1 MAAVPFGFSVGDFV
15 ASIELIHKAAKALRS
30 TPGATGHYQQTL
42 LDLELIESVL
52 RRVQGLSPASA
63 NHETIRL
70 IQLCGQTC
78 HVPLDHFLQKA
89 KKLEPFLNFNG
100 NSSAVKFLHIRKAG
114 HKLRWAILLEEDVAK
129 LKASIGPGI
138 EIINTLLQIEALER
152 GAITQ
157 ESLKRVAEQ
166 MGRVLPAMDKIGAF
180 LQSNIATGKHI
191 QDLPTLAHLRSEL
204 SQTATAQQM
213 RLLASAVADLSGKLD
228 NTATR
233 DQANGLTALVEDTK
247 AEQSSGTAALSTL
260 AENSVKE
267 MIELKKIAESSNLML
282 GTLMQRIPPHPTG
295 SIIQSSG
302 RVILDNSNQSQGSSG
317 TDLSQSISSVLVWQ
331 GLLEALRRSVNA
343 ILLFF
348 LWFGP
353 AFQLCL
359 RTVNT
364 ISRSPTML
372 LDSNII
378 FVDALDRTFSLQYQQ
393 FRYWPVVSAFLQCQF
408 RDCPGA
414 LRITHEKFAVFKQM
428 TVTGR
433 GVVIPSDKWEQLI
446 RPGQRVLMS
455 MDIGHEGSVQGHTLT
470 RNACTSCRFVEPRS
484 PGSPVWKKCTDC
496 GQFPFHL
503 VTKRAFSASDR
514 SPCSPRSPDEGTRP
528 DNVSRHTFDYKEIP
542 AFTRVHVL
550 RKVISHGSSSPMSKE
565 EVSTKAI
572 FISDVYQPGPGISM
586 SKEYESITRRF
597 GGRHTSTAVSFT
609 ELIGH
614 D

>member
-1 MAAVPFGFSVGDFV
+1 
-15 ASIELIHKAAKALRS
+15 
-30 TPGATGHYQQTL
+30 
-42 LDLELIESVL
+42 
-52 RRVQGLSPASA
+52 
-63 NHETIRL
+63 
-70 IQLCGQTC
+70 
-78 HVPLDHFLQKA
+78 
-89 KKLEPFLNFNG
+89 
-100 NSSAVKFLHIRKAG
+100 
-114 HKLRWAILLEEDVAK
+114 
-129 LKASIGPGI
+129 
-138 EIINTLLQIEALER
+138 
-152 GAITQ
+152 
-157 ESLKRVAEQ
+157 
-166 MGRVLPAMDKIGAF
+166 
-180 LQSNIATGKHI
+180 
-191 QDLPTLAHLRSEL
+191 
-204 SQTATAQQM
+204 M

-247 AEQSSGTAALSTL
+247 AEQSNGTAALSTL

-282 GTLMQRIPPHPTG
+282 GTLMQRIPPHLTG
-295 SIIQSSG
+295 SIIRSSG
-302 RVILDNSNQSQGSSG
+302 RVMNDANQSHGFPG
-317 TDLSQSISSVLVWQ
+317 TDLSQPMSSVFVWR

-455 MDIGHEGSVQGHTLT
+455 MDIGHEGSVRRHTLT

-484 PGSPVWKKCTDC
+484 PGSPVWKKW
-496 GQFPFHL
+496 
-503 VTKRAFSASDR
+503 
-514 SPCSPRSPDEGTRP
+514 
-528 DNVSRHTFDYKEIP
+528 
-542 AFTRVHVL
+542 
-550 RKVISHGSSSPMSKE
+550 
-565 EVSTKAI
+565 
-572 FISDVYQPGPGISM
+572 
-586 SKEYESITRRF
+586 
-597 GGRHTSTAVSFT
+597 
-609 ELIGH
+609 
-614 D
+614 

>member
-1 MAAVPFGFSVGDFV
+1 MSIQAVHWCEANQSNVHEARGCELQCSCTARQPVSLLLPLLTFEYPLTFARRSYYSSIFVLGASFTLSMAAVPFGFSVGDFV

-30 TPGATGHYQQTL
+30 TSGATGHYQQTL

-63 NHETIRL
+63 SPETIRT
-70 IQLCGQTC
+70 IQLCGLAC

-100 NSSAVKFLHIRKAG
+100 NSSAANFLHIRKAG

-166 MGRVLPAMDKIGAF
+166 MGRVLPAVDKIAIF

-191 QDLPTLAHLRSEL
+191 QDLPTLAQLRNEL
-204 SQTATAQQM
+204 SQNATAQQM
-213 RLLASAVADLSGKLD
+213 RFLASAVADLSGKLN
-228 NTATR
+228 NTATQ
-233 DQANGLTALVEDTK
+233 DQANGLSALVEDTK
-247 AEQSSGTAALSTL
+247 AEQSNGTAALSTL
-260 AENSVKE
+260 AEDSVKE

-282 GTLMQRIPPHPTG
+282 GTLMQRIPPHLTG

-359 RTVNT
+359 KTVNT

-393 FRYWPVVSAFLQCQF
+393 FRYWPAVLAFLQCQF

-414 LRITHEKFAVFKQM
+414 LRIAHKQFHVFREMKA
-428 TVTGR
+428 TGR
-433 GVVIPSDKWEQLI
+433 GVVIPSDEWQQTV

-455 MDIGHEGSVQGHTLT
+455 MSIGRRTAMGT
-470 RNACTSCRFVEPRS
+470 RWSDRKTCPSCGFREPYSIDRL
-484 PGSPVWKKCTDC
+484 VWKKW
-496 GQFPFHL
+496 
-503 VTKRAFSASDR
+503 
-514 SPCSPRSPDEGTRP
+514 
-528 DNVSRHTFDYKEIP
+528 
-542 AFTRVHVL
+542 
-550 RKVISHGSSSPMSKE
+550 
-565 EVSTKAI
+565 
-572 FISDVYQPGPGISM
+572 
-586 SKEYESITRRF
+586 
-597 GGRHTSTAVSFT
+597 
-609 ELIGH
+609 
-614 D
+614 